1 MIKETKSV
9 YQRITKNE
17 LCTKKSHQSLLST
30 KKKKCN
36 ILKRRNKKSSSDDR
50 LHVLMVFQEYSLINT

>member
-30 KKKKCN
+30 KKKKMQH
-36 ILKRRNKKSSSDDR
+36 LKEEIKRVHQTTDY
-50 LHVLMVFQEYSLINT
+50 MF